1 MRKLYFFYGT
11 MNAGK
16 SAHILMKAHIAEEQG
31 KTPMILKPTQDTRDL
46 GILKSRAIKDSKKA
60 ILYTD
65 KQQINKMIED
75 IKPHI
80 IFVDE
85 VNFLTSEQIEHLS
98 EITIKYNIPVLC
110 FGLLLD
116 YKGELFPSSK
126 RLVELADSITNIFSE
141 CDFCK
146 NKATHHLRKV
156 NGKYVFNGNTISI
169 GDIDTYNSVCRKC
182 FYTEYKN
189 NKI

>member
-46 GILKSRAIKDSKKA
+46 GILKSRAIKDTKKA

-98 EITIKYNIPVLC
+98 EITIKYKIPVLC

-116 YKGELFPSSK
+116 FKGELFPSSK
-126 RLVELADSITNIFSE
+126 RLVELADSISNIFSE

-146 NKATHHLRKV
+146 NKATHHLKKL

-169 GDIDTYNSVCRKC
+169 GDTDTYNSVCREC
-182 FYTEYKN
+182 FYNEYN
-189 NKI
+189 NNV